1 MIVLQN
7 GDTISDDWFVQLD
20 RKLRNIVEE
29 MKFHKE
35 QYNRIEEALRST
47 GKLHDELQ
55 KQKDQLRVK
64 DHVGLI
70 NFKFTY
76 KAQQKVVNIHFYKN

>member
-1 MIVLQN
+1 
-7 GDTISDDWFVQLD
+7 
-20 RKLRNIVEE
+20 

-76 KAQQKVVNIHFYKN
+76 KA